1 MDIVKHNTNIDFLKY
16 KAPAFIISLLIIIA
30 GLISIQLK
38 GGLRYGVDF
47 SGGIALY
54 TKFRTTAPLDAIRQA
69 LNSAGF
75 KDSGV
80 QGFVDPTEV
89 LIRIPQ
95 NVTSG
100 ENVDQIRRKVI
111 SALNQSVLK
120 SSTDPNKMD
129 LNDASASQITQYLQT
144 KDPLGG
150 QSSERYSQET
160 QKIEEMKKA
169 NKGLLPQFSQ
179 MQGID
184 SKVSQALQQQF
195 YIGDVT
201 VLGTEYVGPEVGAD
215 LRQKA
220 TLAIA
225 WSMAGILVYLWF
237 RFEFTWSL
245 SIIVCILH
253 DVLITLGMVSLF
265 NREISLNVIAAFLT
279 LVGYSMN
286 DTIVVY
292 DRVRDNLRS
301 MRSQPLEA
309 VFNASIN
316 QTLGR
321 TILTSGTV
329 FIVVLVLYFFGG
341 EVINDFAFCL
351 VVGVITGTFSTIY
364 IASALVIITER
375 FFGKKKRVQPAKA
388 KAAQKVS

>member
-30 GLISIQLK
+30 GFISIQMK

-47 SGGIALY
+47 SGGVAIYL
-54 TKFRTTAPLDAIRQA
+54 KFRTAAPLDTVRHA
-69 LNSAGF
+69 LSSNGF

-80 QGFVDPTEV
+80 QGFVDPTELLV
-89 LIRIPQ
+89 RIPQ
-95 NVTSG
+95 DVKSG
-100 ENVDQIRRKVI
+100 ENVDEVRKKVV
-111 SALNQSVLK
+111 AVMNQAVLK
-120 SSTDPNKMD
+120 SSNDPNKMD
-129 LNDASASQITQYLQT
+129 LNDATSSQLTQYFQT
-144 KDPLGG
+144 KDPFGNHDA
-150 QSSERYSQET
+150 QRYSQEA
-160 QKIEEMKKA
+160 QKIENLKKA
-169 NKGLLPQFSQ
+169 NKGLLPQFAQ
-179 MQGID
+179 MSGVDPKID
-184 SKVSQALQQQF
+184 QSLQQQF
-195 YIGDVT
+195 YVSDVT

-220 TLAIA
+220 TLAVA
-225 WSMAGILVYLWF
+225 WSIAGILVYLWF

-253 DVLITLGMVSLF
+253 DVLITLGCVSLF

-329 FIVVLVLYFFGG
+329 FVVVLVLYFFGG

-351 VVGVITGTFSTIY
+351 LIGVITGTFSTIY
-364 IASALVIITER
+364 IASALVIIIER
-375 FFGKKKRVQPAKA
+375 FFGKKKKFQPVKA